1 MDLNLPRIMCYGL
14 GSNSCINSNFSRDF
28 SAGGRKE
35 RKLAM
40 KRKIIILAGCV
51 WLMILGGVHAAFGYE
66 VAEVMDGATIT
77 GSIGFLGVPPE
88 PLRFEVKKN
97 SDVCGTERWLSK
109 VEVHNDRLKGA
120 VVMLQGV
127 KRGKPFEA
135 TVHRGESPNDGAFH
149 YAGGN
154 ELKLTVRTKSC
165 NFGPY
170 TGVLASQNLIRLE
183 NNDTVKHVLHSY
195 AVRGRKSS
203 ILRSVHN
210 RDIFPE
216 SDIEV
221 EFTVKHLK
229 HSSVVAITCDRHD
242 FMENRF
248 HVVDNPYFSLSDREG
263 RFTISKVPPGSYQ
276 LVVWHP
282 VLGEKRQEIT
292 VEPNGT
298 IEMNFDFAKK

>member
-1 MDLNLPRIMCYGL
+1 MKFKTIIMMGCL
-14 GSNSCINSNFSRDF
+14 FLMVV
-28 SAGGRKE
+28 GGFP
-35 RKLAM
+35 
-40 KRKIIILAGCV
+40 
-51 WLMILGGVHAAFGYE
+51 AAFGYE
-66 VAEVMDGATIT
+66 VAEVIDGATIT
-77 GSIGFLGVPPE
+77 GRIGFRGVPPE

-127 KRGKPFEA
+127 TKGKPFEA
-135 TVHRGESPNDGAFH
+135 SVHRGESPNDGAFH

-154 ELKLTVRTKSC
+154 ALTLTVRTKSC

-183 NNDTVKHVLHSY
+183 NTDSVKHVLHSY
-195 AVRGRKSS
+195 AVRGRKAS

-210 RDIFPE
+210 RDIFPG

-221 EFTVKHLK
+221 EFTTKHLK
-229 HSSVVAITCDRHD
+229 HSNVVAITCDRHD

-248 HVVDNPYFSLSDREG
+248 YVVDNPYFSLSDREG
-263 RFTISKVPPGSYQ
+263 HFTIGQVPPGTYV